1 MKRTAGKSLRTRKAM
16 EQAIHLI
23 FLLCGIVAVGFV
35 LCISVYLVIS
45 GLPAIREIGLTNFLF
60 GKVWAPT
67 NATTGPQFGILPFI
81 LTSVYGTAG
90 ALLLGVPVG
99 LMTAIFLAKAA
110 PPRLAAVIRTAVQLL
125 AGIPSVVYGL
135 VGMIVLV
142 PAIRRAFGLGSG
154 ACLLAAILVLTVMVL
169 PSIINVAETAL
180 QAVPREYEEASLA
193 LGATET
199 ETYFRVSLPAARSG
213 VAAAVVG
220 LLVGLP
226 ALRLKG
232 DYLAIVTLAC
242 GEIIKTII
250 NNLSVTGGAKGL
262 DTSAIYADT
271 RTLLPFAIVLIF
283 LVVLVMMNLKNS
295 RHGRAIMAIRDNRIA
310 AESNGVNV
318 TYYKLMVFVLA
329 AFFAGMAGV
338 LYGHT
343 LANIKPAMFDYNM
356 SIEILVIVVLGGMGS
371 IRGSIIATI
380 ILRALPEVLRQV
392 ADYRMLAYSVLLIV
406 IMLLNSSPQFA
417 EWKGRWSLKAL
428 LSLGKTRKEKTKK
441 EAAKK

>member
-1 MKRTAGKSLRTRKAM
+1 MTSGARRLSGNAVTLLITA
-16 EQAIHLI
+16 
-23 FLLCGIVAVGFV
+23 LLCGGSAALIY
-35 LCISVYLVIS
+35 S
-45 GLPAIREIGLTNFLF
+45 
-60 GKVWAPT
+60 
-67 NATTGPQFGILPFI
+67 
-81 LTSVYGTAG
+81 GTASRQISNMLISMACYIVMAVSLNLVVG
-90 ALLLGVPVG
+90 LLGELSLGHAGFMSVG
-99 LMTAIFLAKAA
+99 LFT
-110 PPRLAAVIRTAVQLL
+110 
-125 AGIPSVVYGL
+125 G
-135 VGMIVLV
+135 
-142 PAIRRAFGLGSG
+142 
-154 ACLLAAILVLTVMVL
+154 CLL
-169 PSIINVAETAL
+169 SIQLA
-180 QAVPREYEEASLA
+180 QSVPIGVRMPLSML
-193 LGATET
+193 LG
-199 ETYFRVSLPAARSG
+199 G
-213 VAAAVVG
+213 VAAAV
-220 LLVGLP
+220 VGLP

-262 DTSAIYADT
+262 DTSDIYADT

-417 EWKGRWSLKAL
+417 EWKGRWSLKTL
-428 LSLGKTRKEKTKK
+428 LSLGRIRKEKTKK

>member
-1 MKRTAGKSLRTRKAM
+1 MGKNMTSGARRLSGNAVTLLITA
-16 EQAIHLI
+16 
-23 FLLCGIVAVGFV
+23 LLCGGSAALIYSGAASRQNLVVG
-35 LCISVYLVIS
+35 
-45 GLPAIREIGLTNFLF
+45 
-60 GKVWAPT
+60 
-67 NATTGPQFGILPFI
+67 
-81 LTSVYGTAG
+81 
-90 ALLLGVPVG
+90 LLGELSLGHAGFMSVG
-99 LMTAIFLAKAA
+99 LFT
-110 PPRLAAVIRTAVQLL
+110 
-125 AGIPSVVYGL
+125 G
-135 VGMIVLV
+135 
-142 PAIRRAFGLGSG
+142 
-154 ACLLAAILVLTVMVL
+154 CLL
-169 PSIINVAETAL
+169 SIQLA
-180 QAVPREYEEASLA
+180 QSVPIGVRMPLSML
-193 LGATET
+193 LG
-199 ETYFRVSLPAARSG
+199 G

-232 DYLAIVTLAC
+232 DYLAIVTLAF
-242 GEIIKTII
+242 GEIVRNVFK
-250 NNLSVTGGAKGL
+250 NLPWFGGAKNLSVTGGAKGL

>member
-1 MKRTAGKSLRTRKAM
+1 MGKNMTSGARRLSGNAVTLLITA
-16 EQAIHLI
+16 
-23 FLLCGIVAVGFV
+23 LLCGGSAALIY
-35 LCISVYLVIS
+35 S
-45 GLPAIREIGLTNFLF
+45 
-60 GKVWAPT
+60 
-67 NATTGPQFGILPFI
+67 
-81 LTSVYGTAG
+81 GTASRQISNMLISMACYIVMAVSLNLVVG
-90 ALLLGVPVG
+90 LLGELSLGHAGFMSVG
-99 LMTAIFLAKAA
+99 LFT
-110 PPRLAAVIRTAVQLL
+110 
-125 AGIPSVVYGL
+125 G
-135 VGMIVLV
+135 
-142 PAIRRAFGLGSG
+142 
-154 ACLLAAILVLTVMVL
+154 CLL
-169 PSIINVAETAL
+169 SIQLA
-180 QAVPREYEEASLA
+180 QSVPIGVRMPLSML
-193 LGATET
+193 LG
-199 ETYFRVSLPAARSG
+199 G

-232 DYLAIVTLAC
+232 DYLAIVTLGF
-242 GEIIKTII
+242 GEIKTII

-262 DTSAIYADT
+262 DTSDIYADT

-428 LSLGKTRKEKTKK
+428 LSLGKARKEKTKK

>member
-1 MKRTAGKSLRTRKAM
+1 MGKNMTSGARRLSGNAVTLLITA
-16 EQAIHLI
+16 
-23 FLLCGIVAVGFV
+23 LLCGGSAALIY
-35 LCISVYLVIS
+35 S
-45 GLPAIREIGLTNFLF
+45 
-60 GKVWAPT
+60 
-67 NATTGPQFGILPFI
+67 
-81 LTSVYGTAG
+81 GTASRQISNMLISMACYIVMAVSLNLVVG
-90 ALLLGVPVG
+90 LLGELSLGHAGFMSVG
-99 LMTAIFLAKAA
+99 LFT
-110 PPRLAAVIRTAVQLL
+110 
-125 AGIPSVVYGL
+125 G
-135 VGMIVLV
+135 
-142 PAIRRAFGLGSG
+142 
-154 ACLLAAILVLTVMVL
+154 CLL
-169 PSIINVAETAL
+169 SIQLA
-180 QAVPREYEEASLA
+180 QSVPIGVRMPLSML
-193 LGATET
+193 LG
-199 ETYFRVSLPAARSG
+199 G

-232 DYLAIVTLAC
+232 DYLAC

-262 DTSAIYADT
+262 DTSDIYADT

-417 EWKGRWSLKAL
+417 EWKGRWSLKTL
-428 LSLGKTRKEKTKK
+428 LSLGRIRKEKTKK

>member
-1 MKRTAGKSLRTRKAM
+1 MGKNMTSGARRLSGNAVTLLITA
-16 EQAIHLI
+16 
-23 FLLCGIVAVGFV
+23 LLCGGSAALIY
-35 LCISVYLVIS
+35 S
-45 GLPAIREIGLTNFLF
+45 
-60 GKVWAPT
+60 
-67 NATTGPQFGILPFI
+67 
-81 LTSVYGTAG
+81 GTASRQISNMLISMACYIVMAVSLNLVVG
-90 ALLLGVPVG
+90 LLGELSLGHAGFMSVG
-99 LMTAIFLAKAA
+99 LFT
-110 PPRLAAVIRTAVQLL
+110 
-125 AGIPSVVYGL
+125 G
-135 VGMIVLV
+135 
-142 PAIRRAFGLGSG
+142 
-154 ACLLAAILVLTVMVL
+154 CLL
-169 PSIINVAETAL
+169 SIQLA
-180 QAVPREYEEASLA
+180 QSVPIGVRMPLSML
-193 LGATET
+193 LG
-199 ETYFRVSLPAARSG
+199 G

-250 NNLSVTGGAKGL
+250 NNLSVTG
-262 DTSAIYADT
+262 
-271 RTLLPFAIVLIF
+271 TLLPFAIVLIF

-417 EWKGRWSLKAL
+417 EWKGRWSLKTL
-428 LSLGKTRKEKTKK
+428 LSLGRIRKEKTKK

>member
-1 MKRTAGKSLRTRKAM
+1 MGKNMTSGARRLSGNAVTLLITA
-16 EQAIHLI
+16 
-23 FLLCGIVAVGFV
+23 LLCGGSAALIYSGSASRQISNMLISMACYIVMAVS
-35 LCISVYLVIS
+35 LNLVV
-45 GLPAIREIGLTNFLF
+45 G
-60 GKVWAPT
+60 
-67 NATTGPQFGILPFI
+67 
-81 LTSVYGTAG
+81 
-90 ALLLGVPVG
+90 LLGELSLGHAGFMSVG
-99 LMTAIFLAKAA
+99 LFT
-110 PPRLAAVIRTAVQLL
+110 
-125 AGIPSVVYGL
+125 G
-135 VGMIVLV
+135 
-142 PAIRRAFGLGSG
+142 
-154 ACLLAAILVLTVMVL
+154 CLL
-169 PSIINVAETAL
+169 SIQLA
-180 QAVPREYEEASLA
+180 QSVPIGVRMPLSML
-193 LGATET
+193 LG
-199 ETYFRVSLPAARSG
+199 G

-226 ALRLKG
+226 ALRLEA
-232 DYLAIVTLAC
+232 DYQGYYDEIEDED

-262 DTSAIYADT
+262 DTSDIYADT

>member
-1 MKRTAGKSLRTRKAM
+1 MV
-16 EQAIHLI
+16 
-23 FLLCGIVAVGFV
+23 VA
-35 LCISVYLVIS
+35 
-45 GLPAIREIGLTNFLF
+45 ALF
-60 GKVWAPT
+60 
-67 NATTGPQFGILPFI
+67 
-81 LTSVYGTAG
+81 
-90 ALLLGVPVG
+90 
-99 LMTAIFLAKAA
+99 AA
-110 PPRLAAVIRTAVQLL
+110 L
-125 AGIPSVVYGL
+125 AGFLIGIPV
-135 VGMIVLV
+135 
-142 PAIRRAFGLGSG
+142 
-154 ACLLAAILVLTVMVL
+154 
-169 PSIINVAETAL
+169 
-180 QAVPREYEEASLA
+180 
-193 LGATET
+193 
-199 ETYFRVSLPAARSG
+199 
-213 VAAAVVG
+213 
-220 LLVGLP
+220 
-226 ALRLKG
+226 LRLKG

-262 DTSAIYADT
+262 DTSDIYADT

-428 LSLGKTRKEKTKK
+428 LSLGKARKEKTKK

>member
-1 MKRTAGKSLRTRKAM
+1 MKQRKISKTNVVNFSTYLGM
-16 EQAIHLI
+16 VI
-23 FLLCGIVAVGFV
+23 FF
-35 LCISVYLVIS
+35 LV
-45 GLPAIREIGLTNFLF
+45 
-60 GKVWAPT
+60 
-67 NATTGPQFGILPFI
+67 
-81 LTSVYGTAG
+81 
-90 ALLLGVPVG
+90 
-99 LMTAIFLAKAA
+99 MTALSKA
-110 PPRLAAVIRTAVQLL
+110 
-125 AGIPSVVYGL
+125 G
-135 VGMIVLV
+135 VL
-142 PAIRRAFGLGSG
+142 
-154 ACLLAAILVLTVMVL
+154 
-169 PSIINVAETAL
+169 N
-180 QAVPREYEEASLA
+180 
-193 LGATET
+193 
-199 ETYFRVSLPAARSG
+199 RSMT
-213 VAAAVVG
+213 G
-220 LLVGLP
+220 LLVPICCYMSMAVSLNLTVGILGELSLGHAGFMSVGAFAGVIASQSLLDVVP
-226 ALRLKG
+226 SAGLRLTIAMIVGALFATIAGFIVGAPVLRLQG

-262 DTSAIYADT
+262 DTSEIYADT

-428 LSLGKTRKEKTKK
+428 LSLGKARKEKTKK

>member
-1 MKRTAGKSLRTRKAM
+1 MKQQFAAKHPWTILAAGAAIQVLTGLPAAWGVFQQPVMEEYGLSEQGAGYAFGILIAAFGVGCVLGGFLQDRHGPRCAGLWGTA
-16 EQAIHLI
+16 
-23 FLLCGIVAVGFV
+23 LLCGGSAALIY
-35 LCISVYLVIS
+35 S
-45 GLPAIREIGLTNFLF
+45 
-60 GKVWAPT
+60 
-67 NATTGPQFGILPFI
+67 
-81 LTSVYGTAG
+81 GTASRQISNMLISMACYIVMAVSLNLVVG
-90 ALLLGVPVG
+90 LLGELSLGHAGFMSVG
-99 LMTAIFLAKAA
+99 LFT
-110 PPRLAAVIRTAVQLL
+110 
-125 AGIPSVVYGL
+125 G
-135 VGMIVLV
+135 
-142 PAIRRAFGLGSG
+142 
-154 ACLLAAILVLTVMVL
+154 CLL
-169 PSIINVAETAL
+169 SIQLA
-180 QAVPREYEEASLA
+180 QSVPIGVRMPLSML
-193 LGATET
+193 LG
-199 ETYFRVSLPAARSG
+199 G

-262 DTSAIYADT
+262 DTSDIYADT

-417 EWKGRWSLKAL
+417 EWKGRWSLKTL
-428 LSLGKTRKEKTKK
+428 LSLGRIRKEKTKK

>member
-1 MKRTAGKSLRTRKAM
+1 MNMILRALMVSVWFMALTFPLVVLKVDALNDTILFRWENMASIGVGAFVLSIFWRWSMERKARGAVSTGPSLFARAL
-16 EQAIHLI
+16 EAVRQPKPRYTCLGLI
-23 FLLCGIVAVGFV
+23 AVLMLVMPYISSMYQINIMISALIYIMLGLGLNIVVGLAGQLVLGYAAFYAVGA
-35 LCISVYLVIS
+35 Y
-45 GLPAIREIGLTNFLF
+45 T
-60 GKVWAPT
+60 
-67 NATTGPQFGILPFI
+67 
-81 LTSVYGTAG
+81 YGMLNT
-90 ALLLGVPVG
+90 
-99 LMTAIFLAKAA
+99 
-110 PPRLAAVIRTAVQLL
+110 
-125 AGIPSVVYGL
+125 Y
-135 VGMIVLV
+135 
-142 PAIRRAFGLGSG
+142 FGLGFW
-154 ACLLAAILVLTVMVL
+154 AVL
-169 PSIINVAETAL
+169 PVGGIMAAL
-180 QAVPREYEEASLA
+180 FGLM
-193 LGATET
+193 LG
-199 ETYFRVSLPAARSG
+199 FPV
-213 VAAAVVG
+213 
-220 LLVGLP
+220 
-226 ALRLKG
+226 LRLKG

-262 DTSAIYADT
+262 DTSDIYADT

>member
-1 MKRTAGKSLRTRKAM
+1 MNMILRALMVSVWFMALTFPLVVLKVDALNDTILFRWENMASIGVGAFVLSIFWRWSMERKARGAVSTGPSLFARAL
-16 EQAIHLI
+16 EAVRQPKPRYTCLGLI
-23 FLLCGIVAVGFV
+23 AVLMLVMPYISSMYQINIMISALIYIMLGLGLNIVVGLAGQLVLGYAAFYAVGA
-35 LCISVYLVIS
+35 Y
-45 GLPAIREIGLTNFLF
+45 T
-60 GKVWAPT
+60 
-67 NATTGPQFGILPFI
+67 
-81 LTSVYGTAG
+81 
-90 ALLLGVPVG
+90 
-99 LMTAIFLAKAA
+99 
-110 PPRLAAVIRTAVQLL
+110 
-125 AGIPSVVYGL
+125 YGL
-135 VGMIVLV
+135 LNTY
-142 PAIRRAFGLGSG
+142 FGLGFW
-154 ACLLAAILVLTVMVL
+154 AVL
-169 PSIINVAETAL
+169 PVGGIMAAL
-180 QAVPREYEEASLA
+180 FGLM
-193 LGATET
+193 LG
-199 ETYFRVSLPAARSG
+199 FPV
-213 VAAAVVG
+213 
-220 LLVGLP
+220 
-226 ALRLKG
+226 LRLKG

-262 DTSAIYADT
+262 DTSEIYADT

-428 LSLGKTRKEKTKK
+428 LSLGKARKEKTKK

>member
-1 MKRTAGKSLRTRKAM
+1 MNMILRALMVSVWFMALTFPLVVLKVDALNDTILFRWENMASIGVGAFVLSIFWRWSMERKARGAVSTGPSLFARAL
-16 EQAIHLI
+16 EAVRQPKPRYTCLGLI
-23 FLLCGIVAVGFV
+23 AVLMLVMPYISSMYQINIMISALIYIMLGLGLNIVVGLAGQLVLGYAAFYAVGA
-35 LCISVYLVIS
+35 Y
-45 GLPAIREIGLTNFLF
+45 T
-60 GKVWAPT
+60 
-67 NATTGPQFGILPFI
+67 
-81 LTSVYGTAG
+81 
-90 ALLLGVPVG
+90 
-99 LMTAIFLAKAA
+99 
-110 PPRLAAVIRTAVQLL
+110 
-125 AGIPSVVYGL
+125 YGL
-135 VGMIVLV
+135 LNTY
-142 PAIRRAFGLGSG
+142 FGLGFW
-154 ACLLAAILVLTVMVL
+154 AVL
-169 PSIINVAETAL
+169 PVGGIMAAL
-180 QAVPREYEEASLA
+180 FGLM
-193 LGATET
+193 LG
-199 ETYFRVSLPAARSG
+199 FPV
-213 VAAAVVG
+213 
-220 LLVGLP
+220 
-226 ALRLKG
+226 LRLKG

-262 DTSAIYADT
+262 DTSDIYADT

-417 EWKGRWSLKAL
+417 EWKGRWSLKTL
-428 LSLGKTRKEKTKK
+428 LSLGRIRKEKTKK

>member
-1 MKRTAGKSLRTRKAM
+1 MGKNMTSGARRLSGNAVTLLITA
-16 EQAIHLI
+16 
-23 FLLCGIVAVGFV
+23 LLCGGSAALIYSGAASRQISNMLISMACYIVMAVS
-35 LCISVYLVIS
+35 LNLVV
-45 GLPAIREIGLTNFLF
+45 G
-60 GKVWAPT
+60 
-67 NATTGPQFGILPFI
+67 
-81 LTSVYGTAG
+81 
-90 ALLLGVPVG
+90 LLGELSLGHAGFMSVG
-99 LMTAIFLAKAA
+99 LFT
-110 PPRLAAVIRTAVQLL
+110 
-125 AGIPSVVYGL
+125 G
-135 VGMIVLV
+135 
-142 PAIRRAFGLGSG
+142 
-154 ACLLAAILVLTVMVL
+154 CLL
-169 PSIINVAETAL
+169 SIQLA
-180 QAVPREYEEASLA
+180 QSVPIGVRMPLSML
-193 LGATET
+193 LG
-199 ETYFRVSLPAARSG
+199 G

-356 SIEILVIVVLGGMGS
+356 SILVLVYVVLGGIGNL
-371 IRGSIIATI
+371 RGSIIATV
-380 ILRALPEVLRQV
+380 ILYALPELLRGF
-392 ADYRMLAYSVLLIV
+392 ANYRMLIYAIVLI
-406 IMLLNSSPQFA
+406 IMMLFNWAPAARNWRARVVEKF
-417 EWKGRWSLKAL
+417 KGTAK
-428 LSLGKTRKEKTKK
+428 KK
-441 EAAKK
+441 EAA